1 MKRACVYIGIYVL
14 FCICLLG
21 VFHCAFGQSIGNTV
35 QPGCFY
41 RLIDKGYS
49 TADSL
54 FLNADSAWRP
64 TYYNGNRAICKG
76 IWVARGVSSGII
88 NVHPTHNTDTT
99 IAYPIYIDSTTDAG
113 YPIPFLFD
121 KIFKIGST
129 IPMDSIGYF
138 PDVGK

>member
-1 MKRACVYIGIYVL
+1 MKKIFNIFCVFIILVIGVGMTESQDIR
-14 FCICLLG
+14 
-21 VFHCAFGQSIGNTV
+21 NTV

-54 FLNADSAWRP
+54 FYNSDSSWKP

-76 IWVARGVSSGII
+76 IWVARGTPSGYVR
-88 NVHPTHNTDTT
+88 VHPTYNTDTN
-99 IAYPIYIDSTTDAG
+99 AYYDIYIDSTLDAG

-121 KIFKIGST
+121 KIFWPFT
-129 IPMDSIGYF
+129 LPADSLGYF

>member
-1 MKRACVYIGIYVL
+1 MKKIIGILFGVL
-14 FCICLLG
+14 VLVLVLG
-21 VFHCAFGQSIGNTV
+21 IAESQDIRNTI

-54 FLNADSAWRP
+54 FYNTDSSWRP

-76 IWVARGVSSGII
+76 VWVARGSASGVLR
-88 NVHPTHNTDTT
+88 VHPTHNTDTT
-99 IAYPIYIDSTTDAG
+99 VYYDIYIDSTLDAG

-121 KIFKIGST
+121 KIFWVGTTLK
-129 IPMDSIGYF
+129 MDSIGYF
-138 PDVGK
+138 PDIGK